1 MDRSIY
7 LGRQPILDQKKTLY
21 GYELLFR
28 NARVPNA
35 ANVTDDSAA
44 TATVISHA
52 FSELSLGEALDD
64 KKIFI
69 NIGEELLF
77 SDVLE
82 FLDPRQVVLEILETI
97 PITPEVVERCKV
109 LGAKGFT
116 LALDD
121 IREITSLHAPL
132 LPLVGIVKLIL
143 LEDWEEKA
151 ERIVRDLR
159 ECNRLPRLSA
169 QESRRPQENR
179 RPQDLMLL
187 AERVETLEQFRKCVD
202 LGFSLFQGYF
212 FAYPTVLQGRG
223 VNHDRFV
230 LLTLLNQILGDADI
244 RELEETFKRAPG
256 LAVNLLRLTNSV
268 AFGRRVQII
277 SLRQAITILGRLQL
291 QRWLQLLLFSSPNN
305 RQQITNNPLL
315 QLAATRAF
323 LMEKLVR
330 LIRPDSRVLA
340 EEAFMTGIMSLV
352 PAILGM
358 EMQEVLAQLT
368 NLVPGIQEALLTHGG
383 LLGGLLSVVESL
395 ERDQPDQLLQQLDN
409 FPTLGLD
416 ILNSM
421 HCEAI
426 AWASELGHPQKR
438 E

>member
-7 LGRQPILDQKKTLY
+7 LGRQPILDQKKALY

-28 NARVPNA
+28 NARIPNA

-64 KKIFI
+64 KKVFI

-97 PITPEVVERCKV
+97 PITPRVVERCKE
-109 LGAKGFT
+109 LKQKEFT

-121 IREITSLHAPL
+121 ICEIMPIHAAL
-132 LPLVGIVKLIL
+132 LPLVDIVKLIL

-151 ERIVRDLR
+151 RRIVSDLR
-159 ECNRLPRLSA
+159 GQP
-169 QESRRPQENR
+169 
-179 RPQDLMLL
+179 LMLL
-187 AERVETLEQFRKCVD
+187 AERVETQEQFRRCAE

-223 VNHDRFV
+223 VKHDRLV
-230 LLTLLNQILGDADI
+230 LMTLLNQILGDADI
-244 RELEETFKRAPG
+244 KELEETFKRAPA
-256 LAVNLLRLTNSV
+256 LSVNLLRLTNSV

-277 SLRQAITILGRLQL
+277 SLRQAITLLGRLQL
-291 QRWLQLLLFSSPNN
+291 QRWLQLLLFSSPDNQ
-305 RQQITNNPLL
+305 QQISGNPLL

-323 LMEKLVR
+323 LMEKLAR
-330 LIRPDSRVLA
+330 FLKPEAKALA
-340 EEAFMTGIMSLV
+340 EEAFMTGIMSFV
-352 PAILGM
+352 PVILGM
-358 EMQEVLAQLT
+358 RIEEVLTQLN
-368 NLVPGIQEALLTHGG
+368 NLVPSIQEALLARHG
-383 LLGGLLSVVESL
+383 LLGKLLGIVESL
-395 ERDQPDQLLQQLDN
+395 ERDQPGPLLEYLGD

-416 ILNSM
+416 ALNSI

-426 AWASELGHPQKR
+426 AWAAELGRPMKHDKLPENPR
-438 E
+438 LDWSE